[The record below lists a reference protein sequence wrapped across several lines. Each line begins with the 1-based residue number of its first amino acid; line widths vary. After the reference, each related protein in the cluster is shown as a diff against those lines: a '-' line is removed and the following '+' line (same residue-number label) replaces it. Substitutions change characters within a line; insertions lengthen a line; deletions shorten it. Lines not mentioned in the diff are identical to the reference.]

1 MTDRKL
7 NIGGTYRHC
16 KGGLYTVLGTLTPR
30 QYLGD
35 GMGVR
40 TELYGGLLCAS
51 DILEGEESVVYQ
63 NATGT
68 KLLREKANFLAVLG
82 KPTSQYYR
90 FEEVVK

>member
-1 MTDRKL
+1 MTRQL
-7 NIGGTYRHC
+7 NIGGTYRHYQ
-16 KGGLYTVLGTLTPR
+16 GGLYTVLGTLTPR
-30 QYLGD
+30 QYLGN

-51 DILEGEESVVYQ
+51 DIVEGDTAVVYQ

-68 KLLREKANFLAVLG
+68 KFLREKANFLAVLG
-82 KPTSQYYR
+82 QPTSQYYR